1 MHSKPQAE
9 AGSVQGTTT
18 ARTIDRRKEP
28 RLPAT
33 GRVTIVVS
41 EPGEVAIEGTLV
53 DVSPSGFRASHD
65 HSALSKGQT
74 VRFQHPT
81 ASGRA
86 RVIWNRITTEV
97 IETGFLI
104 I

>member
-1 MHSKPQAE
+1 MHRKHH
-9 AGSVQGTTT
+9 AGAGPAQGAAAACTT
-18 ARTIDRRKEP
+18 DQRKEP
-28 RLPAT
+28 RLPGA
-33 GRVTIVVS
+33 GRVTIVVNDI
-41 EPGEVAIEGTLV
+41 GEVAIEGTLV

-65 HSALSKGQT
+65 HAALSKGQT

-86 RVIWNRITTEV
+86 MVIWNRITTDM

>member
-1 MHSKPQAE
+1 MPRKNQA
-9 AGSVQGTTT
+9 AAVSGQGTAT
-18 ARTIDRRKEP
+18 ASNSEQRKEP
-28 RLPAT
+28 RLPAA
-33 GRVTIVVS
+33 GQVTIIVN
-41 EPGEVAIEGTLV
+41 EIGEVAIEGTLV

-74 VRFQHPT
+74 VKFRHPS

-86 RVIWNRITTEV
+86 MVIWNRITTEM